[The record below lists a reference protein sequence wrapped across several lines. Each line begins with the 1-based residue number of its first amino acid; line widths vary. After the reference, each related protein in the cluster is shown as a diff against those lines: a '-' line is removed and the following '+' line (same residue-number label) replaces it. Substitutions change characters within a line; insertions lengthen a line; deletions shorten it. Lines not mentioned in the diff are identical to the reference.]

1 MAEPTPAEACDALVI
16 THGGR
21 RVAVS
26 SLQVVPV
33 GFGFLRGVVALDAAT
48 PLSVLLQSCTLQKVS
63 CEQ

>member
-26 SLQVVPV
+26 ALQVLPT

-48 PLSVLLQSCTLQKVS
+48 PLSVLLQSYTLQKVS
-63 CEQ
+63 CE